1 MSSQGTGSIT
11 QYGFERQLLDCWGLW
26 ARSGG
31 TDTGIS
37 RVDLLKKGGVGLL
50 FGDGWMMA
58 TDAVV
63 ASLPIDHKRTLKKV
77 YLSRRGLLLP
87 QSQKDSA
94 ISEFA
99 RVFSETI
106 DNQSSLA

>member
-1 MSSQGTGSIT
+1 MSTQGTGSIT

-58 TDAVV
+58 TDAAV

-87 QSQKDSA
+87 QAQKESA
-94 ISEFA
+94 LSAFA
-99 RVFSETI
+99 IALNESVDTPSW
-106 DNQSSLA
+106 LA